1 MNTVQIE
8 QSVRRLYEAQQEK
21 KKFDKYY
28 NEVRKKEQLAVINF
42 MFTNLPKGEETF
54 DIELKD
60 GVNYY
65 TNHVK
70 LKVTKVRR
78 KKLTWKFEKLKQNIS
93 KKLYKTV
100 VNKTYKVNDMDG
112 LIKYLKQCGVDA
124 KKFKKFIDVE
134 ESMNEIEL
142 DKMYETG
149 KISKEDKA
157 QLGKCCDVEISEPY
171 IKITEQKGQNNMYD
185 KNIWRKGTCESI
197 NLLWNC

>member
-1 MNTVQIE
+1 MNTAQIE

-21 KKFDKYY
+21 KKFDEYY
-28 NEVRKKEQLAVINF
+28 NEVRKKEQLAVTNF

-60 GVNYY
+60 GANYY

-78 KKLTWKFEKLKQNIS
+78 KKLIWKFEKLKQNIS
-93 KKLYKTV
+93 KQLYKEV

-134 ESMNEIEL
+134 ESMDEAEL
-142 DKMYETG
+142 DRMYETG

-157 QLGKCCDVEISEPY
+157 QLGKCCDFEISKPC
-171 IKITEQKGQNNMYD
+171 IKITEQKG
-185 KNIWRKGTCESI
+185 
-197 NLLWNC
+197 

>member
-1 MNTVQIE
+1 MNTAQIE

-21 KKFDKYY
+21 KKFDEYY
-28 NEVRKKEQLAVINF
+28 NEVRKKEQLAVTNF

-78 KKLTWKFEKLKQNIS
+78 KKLTWKLEKLKQNIS
-93 KKLYKTV
+93 KQLYKTV

-134 ESMNEIEL
+134 ESMDEAEL
-142 DKMYETG
+142 DRMYETG

-157 QLGKCCDVEISEPY
+157 KLGKCCDVKISEPY
-171 IKITEQKGQNNMYD
+171 IKITEQKG
-185 KNIWRKGTCESI
+185 
-197 NLLWNC
+197 

>member
-1 MNTVQIE
+1 M
-8 QSVRRLYEAQQEK
+8 
-21 KKFDKYY
+21 
-28 NEVRKKEQLAVINF
+28 
-42 MFTNLPKGEETF
+42 
-54 DIELKD
+54 
-60 GVNYY
+60 NYY

-93 KKLYKTV
+93 KQLYKTI

-134 ESMNEIEL
+134 ENMDEAKL
-142 DKMYETG
+142 DRMYETG

-157 QLGKCCDVEISEPY
+157 QLG
-171 IKITEQKGQNNMYD
+171 M
-185 KNIWRKGTCESI
+185 
-197 NLLWNC
+197 

>member
-1 MNTVQIE
+1 MNTAQIE

-21 KKFDKYY
+21 KKFDQYY
-28 NEVRKKEQLAVINF
+28 DEVRKKEQLAVTNF

-93 KKLYKTV
+93 KQLYKTV

-134 ESMNEIEL
+134 ESMNETEL
-142 DKMYETG
+142 DRMYETG

-171 IKITEQKGQNNMYD
+171 IKITEQKG
-185 KNIWRKGTCESI
+185 
-197 NLLWNC
+197 